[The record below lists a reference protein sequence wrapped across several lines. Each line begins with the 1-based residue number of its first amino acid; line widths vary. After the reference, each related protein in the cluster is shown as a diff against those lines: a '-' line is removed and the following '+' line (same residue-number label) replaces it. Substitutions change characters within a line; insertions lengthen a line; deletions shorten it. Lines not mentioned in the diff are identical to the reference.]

1 MIACYKQKN
10 RVQRRGGFTLIEL
23 LVVIAIIGMLVSLLL
38 PAVQQ
43 ARAAARRTQ
52 CKNHLKQLG
61 IALHSFASTYDGDF
75 PMIGIHEGDP
85 GEYRSWAVILLPYV
99 EQGTVY
105 EALKQTPTY
114 DLSTVSIPVYTCP
127 DDGSASGKPGQLTY
141 VVNFGY
147 AGRSSIN
154 GTPVA
159 PGFIQKPGYSLPSV
173 PFSVIASNRHDSETA
188 DGGWGTGMF
197 WSDKPVNISG
207 VNVGDGTSNTVAMTE
222 NIYAGNLGESVIY
235 SGNSTPVSGNPGLC
249 QVAFGIGDDGIWLE
263 GESSAGND
271 TASPTSLKIIST
283 DLERYGINA
292 AVSHPAGGSE
302 GLMPAPNSRHTGG
315 VNMLWVD
322 GRVTF
327 VSENINQEIYA
338 ESLTW
343 NGGDQRSRSSSQ
355 Y

>member
-1 MIACYKQKN
+1 MRMLSKKT
-10 RVQRRGGFTLIEL
+10 RRSGFTLIEL
-23 LVVIAIIGMLVSLLL
+23 LVVIAIIGMLVALLL

-61 IALHSFASTYDGDF
+61 LALHSFASTYDGDF
-75 PMIGIHEGDP
+75 PMIGIHEDDP
-85 GEYRSWAVILLPYV
+85 GEYRSWALTLLPYV
-99 EQGTVY
+99 ERANVY
-105 EALKQTPTY
+105 ESLKQNPSY

-147 AGRSSIN
+147 AGRDSI
-154 GTPVA
+154 GGSPVA
-159 PGFIQKPGYSLPSV
+159 PGFIQKPGYVHPSV
-173 PFSVIASNRHDSETA
+173 PFSVIATNRHNTETS

-197 WSDKPVNISG
+197 WPDKPVNLSN
-207 VNVGDGTSNTVAMTE
+207 VDVGDGTSNTVAMTE
-222 NIYAGNLGESVIY
+222 NIYAGNFWESVIY
-235 SGNSTPVSGNPGLC
+235 PGSSLPVSGNPGLC
-249 QVAFGIGDDGIWLE
+249 HVAFGIGDDGIWLE
-263 GESSAGND
+263 GESSGGND

-283 DLERYGINA
+283 NLERYGINA
-292 AVSHPAGGSE
+292 AVSSPAGGSE

-327 VSENINQEIYA
+327 VSENINQEVYA

-343 NGGDQRSRSSSQ
+343 NGGNQIGGSSNTE

>member
-1 MIACYKQKN
+1 MISCYKS
-10 RVQRRGGFTLIEL
+10 QRQFQCRSGFTLIEL
-23 LVVIAIIGMLVSLLL
+23 LVVIAIIGMLVALIL

-43 ARAAARRTQ
+43 ARAAARRAQ

-61 IALHSFASTYDGDF
+61 LALHNFASTYDGDF
-75 PMIGIHEGDP
+75 PLIGIHAGDT
-85 GEYRSWAVILLPYV
+85 GEYRSWAVTLLPYL

-105 EALKQTPTY
+105 DSLKQNPAF
-114 DLSTVSIPVYTCP
+114 DLSNVSIPVYTCP
-127 DDGSASGKPGQLTY
+127 DDGSASGIPGQLTY

-147 AGRSSIN
+147 TGRSTIN

-159 PGFIQKPGYSLPSV
+159 PGFIQKPSFVHPIA
-173 PFSVIASNRHDSETA
+173 PFSVISTNRHNTETS
-188 DGGWGTGMF
+188 DGGWRTGMF
-197 WSDKPVNISG
+197 WSDKNVNLSH

-222 NIYAGNLGESVIY
+222 NLYAGSWSQNVIY
-235 SGNSTPVSGNPGLC
+235 SGSSVPISGSPSLC
-249 QVAFGIGDDGIWLE
+249 HVAFGIGDDGIWLQ

-271 TASPTSLKIIST
+271 TAFPTSLQIIST

-327 VSENINQEIYA
+327 VSENVNQEVYA

-343 NGGDQRSRSSSQ
+343 SGGNQSGRNVGE

>member
-1 MIACYKQKN
+1 MKSCHEN
-10 RVQRRGGFTLIEL
+10 RKRLQHRSGFTLIEL
-23 LVVIAIIGMLVSLLL
+23 LVVIAIIGMLVALLL

-43 ARAAARRTQ
+43 ARAAARRAQ

-61 IALHSFASTYDGDF
+61 LALHNFASTYDGDF
-75 PMIGIHEGDP
+75 PMIGIPAGDP
-85 GEYRSWAVILLPYV
+85 GEYRSWAVILLPYL

-105 EALKQTPTY
+105 EALKQNPAY

-127 DDGSASGKPGQLTY
+127 DDGSASGVPGQLTY

-147 AGRSSIN
+147 AGRDSIN
-154 GTPVA
+154 GTPIA
-159 PGFIQKPGYSLPSV
+159 PGFIQKPGFVHPSV
-173 PFSVIASNRHDSETA
+173 PFSVIATNRHNTETS

-197 WSDKPVNISG
+197 WSDKPVNLSY

-235 SGNSTPVSGNPGLC
+235 PGNSLPVSGNPGLC

-271 TASPTSLKIIST
+271 TASPTSLEIVRT

-292 AVSHPAGGSE
+292 AVSHSAGGSE

-327 VSENINQEIYA
+327 VSENINQEVYA

-343 NGGDQRSRSSSQ
+343 NGGSQ
-355 Y
+355 SGGSTREY